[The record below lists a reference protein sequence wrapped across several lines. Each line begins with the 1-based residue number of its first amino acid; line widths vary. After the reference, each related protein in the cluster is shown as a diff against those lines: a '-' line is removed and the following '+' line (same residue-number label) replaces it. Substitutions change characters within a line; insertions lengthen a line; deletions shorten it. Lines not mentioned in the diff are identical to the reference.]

1 MAIGTFVSLG
11 LPNYRKFFAGQAV
24 SLIGTWIQSVAMGWL
39 ILQISGSATSIGL
52 AVAFQFLPVLLFGPY
67 GGVLVDRFKK
77 RRLLLITQSLAGL
90 QAALLA
96 VLVLTNHASIEL
108 VLALSLMLGF
118 IYVLDMPARQAFV
131 REMVPPE
138 LVRNAISLNSVVING
153 ARIVGPAVAGVMI
166 ATIGLGWCFA
176 VNAAS
181 FVAVIAAYASMKSAL
196 LFPSEQIE
204 RAPGQLR
211 EGLRYVW
218 RTPDLRVPL
227 IMMSVVGMLAYEFQV
242 VLPALTSDTFHG
254 NAFDLGV
261 ISAAMGVGAVCG
273 GLVSATRQTSGIKAI
288 AVAAVSFGL
297 AILVAALMPS
307 VLWAAIAMIPVGAAS
322 IWFTSA
328 GSSAVQ
334 LHTSPQMRG
343 RVMSL
348 WTVAFIGSTPIGAPI
363 VGWIAETAGPRWA
376 LGVGAASALAAG
388 LYGARWA
395 ARMHRLPAV
404 APAAS
409 AALPPPTA

>member
-1 MAIGTFVSLG
+1 MATGTFVSLA

-24 SLIGTWIQSVAMGWL
+24 SLTGTWIQSVAMAWL
-39 ILQISGSATSIGL
+39 ILEISGSATSIGL
-52 AVAFQFLPVLLFGPY
+52 AVAFQFLPVLVFGPY
-67 GGVLVDRFKK
+67 GGVLVDRFRK
-77 RRLLLITQSLAGL
+77 RKLLLITQSLAGL

-96 VLVLTNHASIEL
+96 VLVLTKHASIGL

-138 LVRNAISLNSVVING
+138 LVRNAVSLNSVVING

-181 FVAVIAAYASMKSAL
+181 FVAVIAAYASMKGEL
-196 LFPSEQIE
+196 LLPSEQVD

-242 VLPALTSDTFHG
+242 VLPAFTSETFHG
-254 NAFDLGV
+254 DAFSFGV
-261 ISAAMGVGAVCG
+261 ISAAMGVGAVIG
-273 GLVSATRQTSGIKAI
+273 GLISATRQSSGIKAI
-288 AVAAVSFGL
+288 AMASAVFGL
-297 AILVAALMPS
+297 SILVTALMPS
-307 VLWAAIAMIPVGAAS
+307 VIWAAIAMVPVGAAS

-328 GSSAVQ
+328 GNSAVQ
-334 LHTSPQMRG
+334 LHTDPQMRG

-376 LGVGAASALAAG
+376 LGVGAAAALGAG

-404 APAAS
+404 APAV
-409 AALPPPTA
+409 

>member
-1 MAIGTFVSLG
+1 MAIGTFVSLAQ
-11 LPNYRKFFAGQAV
+11 PNYRKFFAGQAV

-77 RRLLLITQSLAGL
+77 RKLLLVTQSLAGV

-96 VLVLTNHASIEL
+96 VLVLTNHASIGL

-181 FVAVIAAYASMKSAL
+181 FIAVIAAYASMKGAL
-196 LFPSEQIE
+196 LIPSEQVD

-242 VLPALTSDTFHG
+242 VLPAFTSDTFHG
-254 NAFDLGV
+254 DAFDLGV
-261 ISAAMGVGAVCG
+261 ISASMGVGAVIG
-273 GLVSATRQTSGIKAI
+273 GLISATRQSSGIKAI
-288 AVAAVSFGL
+288 AVASSAFGL
-297 AILVAALMPS
+297 AILITALMPT
-307 VLWAAIAMIPVGAAS
+307 VFWAAVAMIPVGAAS

-328 GSSAVQ
+328 GNSAVQ
-334 LHTSPQMRG
+334 LHTSPNMRG

-376 LGVGAASALAAG
+376 LGIGAASALAAAV
-388 LYGARWA
+388 YGARWA
-395 ARMHRLPAV
+395 ARMHRLPVV
-404 APAAS
+404 APAV
-409 AALPPPTA
+409 

>member
-1 MAIGTFVSLG
+1 
-11 LPNYRKFFAGQAV
+11 
-24 SLIGTWIQSVAMGWL
+24 
-39 ILQISGSATSIGL
+39 
-52 AVAFQFLPVLLFGPY
+52 
-67 GGVLVDRFKK
+67 
-77 RRLLLITQSLAGL
+77 
-90 QAALLA
+90 
-96 VLVLTNHASIEL
+96 
-108 VLALSLMLGF
+108 
-118 IYVLDMPARQAFV
+118 PARQAFV

-181 FVAVIAAYASMKSAL
+181 FIAVIAAYASMKGEL
-196 LFPSEQIE
+196 LLPSEQVD

-227 IMMSVVGMLAYEFQV
+227 VMMSVVGMLAYEFQV
-242 VLPALTSDTFHG
+242 VLPAFTAETFHG
-254 NAFDLGV
+254 DAFDLGV
-261 ISAAMGVGAVCG
+261 ISAAMGVGAVIG

-288 AVAAVSFGL
+288 AVASFAFGL
-297 AILVAALMPS
+297 AILVAAAMPS
-307 VLWAAIAMIPVGAAS
+307 VIWAAVAMVPVGAAS
-322 IWFTSA
+322 VWFTSA
-328 GSSAVQ
+328 GNSAVQ

-363 VGWIAETAGPRWA
+363 VGLIAETAGPRWA
-376 LGVGAASALAAG
+376 LAVGAASALAAG
-388 LYGARWA
+388 VYGARWA
-395 ARMHRLPAV
+395 ARMHALPTAPPAV
-404 APAAS
+404 
-409 AALPPPTA
+409 

>member
-1 MAIGTFVSLG
+1 MAIGTFVSLAQ
-11 LPNYRKFFAGQAV
+11 PNYRKFFAGQAV
-24 SLIGTWIQSVAMGWL
+24 SLIGTWIQSVAMAWL
-39 ILQISGSATSIGL
+39 VLEISGSAASIGL
-52 AVAFQFLPVLLFGPY
+52 AVAFQFLPVLVFGPY
-67 GGVLVDRFKK
+67 GGVLVDRFNK
-77 RRLLLITQSLAGL
+77 RKLLLVTQCLAGL
-90 QAALLA
+90 QATLLA
-96 VLVLTNHASIEL
+96 ILVLTDHASIGL

-138 LVRNAISLNSVVING
+138 LVRNAVSLNSVVING
-153 ARIVGPAVAGVMI
+153 ARIVGPALAGVMI

-181 FVAVIAAYASMKSAL
+181 FVAVIAAYASMKGDL
-196 LFPSEQIE
+196 LFPSEPVE

-242 VLPALTSDTFHG
+242 VLPAFTAETFHG
-254 NAFDLGV
+254 DALSLGV
-261 ISAAMGVGAVCG
+261 ISAAMGVGAVIG
-273 GLVSATRQTSGIKAI
+273 GLVSASRQTSGIKAI
-288 AVAAVSFGL
+288 ALASAVFGL
-297 AILVAALMPS
+297 AILVTALMPS
-307 VLWAAIAMIPVGAAS
+307 VIWASIAMIPVGAAS
-322 IWFTSA
+322 VWFTSA
-328 GSSAVQ
+328 GNSAVQ
-334 LHTSPQMRG
+334 LHTDPQMRG

-376 LGVGAASALAAG
+376 LGVGAAAALAAG

-395 ARMHRLPAV
+395 ARMHRATAATPAI
-404 APAAS
+404 
-409 AALPPPTA
+409 

>member
-1 MAIGTFVSLG
+1 MAIGTFVSLAQ
-11 LPNYRKFFAGQAV
+11 PNYRKFFAGQAV
-24 SLIGTWIQSVAMGWL
+24 SLIGTWIQSVAMAWL
-39 ILQISGSATSIGL
+39 ILEISGSAASIGL
-52 AVAFQFLPVLLFGPY
+52 AVAFQFLPVLVFGPY
-67 GGVLVDRFKK
+67 GGVLVDRFNK
-77 RRLLLITQSLAGL
+77 RKLLLVTQCLAGL

-96 VLVLTNHASIEL
+96 ILVLTDHASIVL

-138 LVRNAISLNSVVING
+138 LVRNAVSLNSVVING
-153 ARIVGPAVAGVMI
+153 ARIVGPALAGVMI

-181 FVAVIAAYASMKSAL
+181 FVAVIAAYASMKGDL
-196 LFPSEQIE
+196 LIPSEPVE

-242 VLPALTSDTFHG
+242 VLPAFTAETFHG
-254 NAFDLGV
+254 DALSLGV
-261 ISAAMGVGAVCG
+261 ISAAMGVGAVIG
-273 GLVSATRQTSGIKAI
+273 GLVSASRQTSGIKAI
-288 AVAAVSFGL
+288 ALASAVFGL
-297 AILVAALMPS
+297 AILVTALMPS
-307 VLWAAIAMIPVGAAS
+307 VIWASIAMIPVGAAS
-322 IWFTSA
+322 VWFTSA
-328 GSSAVQ
+328 GNSAVQ
-334 LHTSPQMRG
+334 LHTDPQMRG

-376 LGVGAASALAAG
+376 LGVGAAAALAAG

-395 ARMHRLPAV
+395 ARMHRAAAATPAI
-404 APAAS
+404 
-409 AALPPPTA
+409 